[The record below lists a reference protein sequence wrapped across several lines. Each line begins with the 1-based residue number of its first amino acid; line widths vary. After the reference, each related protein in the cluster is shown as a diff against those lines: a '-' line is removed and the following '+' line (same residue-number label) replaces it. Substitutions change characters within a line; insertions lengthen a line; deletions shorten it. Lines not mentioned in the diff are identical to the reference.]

1 MPRQMFKKS
10 PSKVLGGDLETD
22 NDGTVAWI
30 VQSSITD
37 GVRWWHDTDVEGVHR
52 TFTKLMWN
60 YGNII
65 IYYHNL
71 KYDLSFLKPV
81 IAIFQSADCEV
92 RATIRR
98 HAPISI
104 RIKMDNNH
112 SITLRDSLKKLPAEL
127 RKVGK
132 MIGCPK
138 LESPRGS
145 FEPGWSRDL
154 DLSEGSEDWIYI
166 DRDAEIVARAMISL
180 HKGQR
185 TASTASGDAWQWAQR
200 MIGVNPK
207 TGLFNPNDKKWD
219 WYFPHLDV
227 ELDQFLRHGYAG
239 GLNISAH
246 PGHNIATAG
255 RPIVHEDVHNMYGSV
270 LMWDPLPIGYPTVS
284 DKWPCDDFLYIAHV
298 SIKLRLKDG
307 MLPWFQFK
315 EGVDNMIE
323 GWPHGTIVEETYHWH
338 EMILTSVDLTT
349 LSHFYEIEF
358 CPDFQPMFWVFK
370 SKAGIFKEYLEYW
383 TEKKESSEKGSLE
396 YTSAKLMI
404 NSLYGRFALAPETE
418 DNELEYVEELDDWDW
433 ISTDTLNEDS
443 DAYLPY
449 AMFITA
455 YARARL
461 LENVMAVG
469 CENVIHCDTDSV
481 IHFGP
486 PSEDVEHGEHL
497 GTWGIE
503 SEPVAIYEG
512 GFKRYIEV
520 LIPFDQDTEDVN
532 PKKAIA
538 MACAGVPQKFDPT
551 DKVPIGMWVEL
562 LDKPERI
569 TMEGLELGHADYKIE
584 TKWLRK
590 LYIDNGM
597 DPDHVNT
604 FKLIPETVPGGTI
617 LRERTHHLNDMMIYR
632 FRR

>member
-1 MPRQMFKKS
+1 M
-10 PSKVLGGDLETD
+10 
-22 NDGTVAWI
+22 
-30 VQSSITD
+30 
-37 GVRWWHDTDVEGVHR
+37 
-52 TFTKLMWN
+52 
-60 YGNII
+60 I

-81 IAIFQSADCEV
+81 IAVFQDADCEV

-112 SITLRDSLKKLPAEL
+112 SVTLRDSLKKLPAEL

-145 FEPGWSRDL
+145 FGPGWSRDL
-154 DLSEGSEDWIYI
+154 DLSEGSDDWVYI

-200 MIGVNPK
+200 MIGINPK
-207 TGLFNPNDKKWD
+207 TGLFNPNDKKWE

-227 ELDQFLRHGYAG
+227 ELDRFLRHGYAG

-246 PGHNIATAG
+246 PGHNITTAD
-255 RPIVHEDVHNMYGSV
+255 RAIVHEDVHNMYGSV

-315 EGVDNMIE
+315 EGVDNMME

-338 EMILTSVDLTT
+338 EMILTSVDLIT
-349 LSHFYEIEF
+349 LSHFYEMEF
-358 CPDFQPMFWVFK
+358 CPDFSPMFWVFK
-370 SKAGIFKEYLEYW
+370 AKAGIFKEYLEYW
-383 TEKKESSEKGSLE
+383 TEKKETSEKGSLE

-418 DNELEYVEELDDWDW
+418 DNELEYIEELDDWDW
-433 ISTDTLNEDS
+433 VSTDTLNEDS

-481 IHFGP
+481 IHFGE

-503 SEPVAIYEG
+503 SRPLEIYEG

-520 LIPFDQDTEDVN
+520 LSPIITSPNDY
-532 PKKAIA
+532 A
-538 MACAGVPQKFDPT
+538 MACAGVPQKYDPT

-562 LDKPERI
+562 LDDPSRI
-569 TMEGLELGHADYKIE
+569 TMDGLELGHADYKIE
-584 TKWLRK
+584 SKWLRK
-590 LYIDNGM
+590 LYIDNKM

-617 LRERTHHLNDMMIYR
+617 LRERSHHLNDMMIYR

>member
-1 MPRQMFKKS
+1 MARQMYKKS

-37 GVRWWHDTDVEGVHR
+37 GVRWWHDSDVEGIR
-52 TFTKLMWN
+52 KTFTKLMWN

-81 IAIFQSADCEV
+81 IAIFQGADCEV

-145 FEPGWSRDL
+145 FEPGWSKDL

-246 PGHNIATAG
+246 PGRNVATAD

-315 EGVDNMIE
+315 EGIDNLLE

-349 LSHFYEIEF
+349 LSHFYEIDI

-418 DNELEYVEELDDWDW
+418 DNELEYVEELEDWDW

-503 SEPVAIYEG
+503 SRPLEIFEG

-520 LIPFDQDTEDVN
+520 LN
-532 PKKAIA
+532 PTVTSPKDYA

-551 DKVPIGMWVEL
+551 GKVPVGMWVEL
-562 LDKPERI
+562 LDDPSRI
-569 TMEGLELGHADYKIE
+569 CETGRTLGQTDYRIE
-584 TKWLRK
+584 SDWLRRIY
-590 LYIDNGM
+590 LDNGF
-597 DPDHVNT
+597 DPYHVNT
-604 FKLIPETVPGGTI
+604 CKLIPETVPGGTI
-617 LRERTHHLNDMMIYR
+617 LRERQHCLNDMMIYR

>member
-37 GVRWWHDTDVEGVHR
+37 GVRWWHDTDVEGIYE
-52 TFTKLMWN
+52 TWTQLMWN
-60 YGNII
+60 YGNVM

-71 KYDLSFLKPV
+71 KYDLTFLKPV
-81 IAIFQSADCEV
+81 IAIFQGADCEV

-104 RIKMDNNH
+104 RIKMDNH

-145 FEPGWSRDL
+145 FEPGWSKDL

-180 HKGQR
+180 HEGQR

-200 MIGVNPK
+200 MIGINPK
-207 TGLFNPNDKKWD
+207 TGKFNPTDKKWD

-246 PGHNIATAG
+246 PGHNIATAD

-370 SKAGIFKEYLEYW
+370 SKAGIFREYLEYW

-418 DNELEYVEELDDWDW
+418 DNELEFIEELDDWDW

-449 AMFITA
+449 AMFITS

-486 PSEDVEHGEHL
+486 PSKDVEHGEHL

-503 SEPVAIYEG
+503 SRPLEIFEG
-512 GFKRYIEV
+512 GFKRYIEI

-551 DKVPIGMWVEL
+551 DKVPVGMWVEL

-584 TKWLRK
+584 SKWLRK
-590 LYIDNGM
+590 LYIDNDM

>member
-1 MPRQMFKKS
+1 MARQMYKKS

-37 GVRWWHDTDVEGVHR
+37 GVRWWHDTDVEGVRR

-132 MIGCPK
+132 MIGYPK

-145 FEPGWSRDL
+145 FEPGWSKDL

-207 TGLFNPNDKKWD
+207 TGKFNPTDKKWD
-219 WYFPHLDV
+219 WFFPHLDV

-239 GLNISAH
+239 GLNISFHTGYSA
-246 PGHNIATAG
+246 ATPD
-255 RPIVHEDVHNMYGSV
+255 RPITHEDVHNMYGSV

-315 EGVDNMIE
+315 EGIDNLLE

-349 LSHFYEIEF
+349 LSHFYEIDF

-370 SKAGIFKEYLEYW
+370 SKAGIFREYLEYW

-418 DNELEYVEELDDWDW
+418 DNELEFVEELDDWDW

-486 PSEDVEHGEHL
+486 PSKDVEHGEHL

-520 LIPFDQDTEDVN
+520 LQYPIES
-532 PKKAIA
+532 PKDIS

-569 TMEGLELGHADYKIE
+569 TMEGLELGHADYSIE
-584 TKWLRK
+584 SDWLRQ
-590 LYIDNGM
+590 LYLDNGF

-604 FKLIPETVPGGTI
+604 YKLIPETVPGGTI

>member
-1 MPRQMFKKS
+1 MRQMYKKS
-10 PSKVLGGDLETD
+10 PPKVLGGDLETD

-37 GVRWWHDTDVEGVHR
+37 GMRWWHDTDVDGIR
-52 TFTKLMWN
+52 KTFTKLMWN

-104 RIKMDNNH
+104 RIKMDDNH

-145 FEPGWSRDL
+145 FEPGWSKDL

-200 MIGVNPK
+200 MIGINPK
-207 TGLFNPNDKKWD
+207 TGKFNPTDKKWD
-219 WYFPHLDV
+219 WFFPHLDV

-246 PGHNIATAG
+246 PGRNIATADM
-255 RPIVHEDVHNMYGSV
+255 PIVHEDVHNMYGSV

-315 EGVDNMIE
+315 EGVDNLLE

-370 SKAGIFKEYLEYW
+370 SKAGIFREYLEYW
-383 TEKKESSEKGSLE
+383 TEKKESAEKDSLE

-418 DNELEYVEELDDWDW
+418 DNELEFVEELDDWDW

-449 AMFITA
+449 AMFITS

-469 CENVIHCDTDSV
+469 CDNVIHCDTDSV
-481 IHFGP
+481 IHFGE

-503 SEPVAIYEG
+503 SRPLEIYEG
-512 GFKRYIEV
+512 GFKRYIEI
-520 LIPFDQDTEDVN
+520 LQPFDEDSENVN
-532 PKKAIA
+532 PKKAVA

-584 TKWLRK
+584 SKWLRK
-590 LYIDNGM
+590 LYKDNDM

>member
-1 MPRQMFKKS
+1 MRSMRNKVP
-10 PSKVLGGDLETD
+10 PKVLGGDLETD

-37 GVRWWHDTDVEGVHR
+37 GVRWWHDTDVDGIR
-52 TFTKLMWN
+52 KTFTRLMWN

-81 IAIFQSADCEV
+81 IAIFQGADCEV

-104 RIKMDNNH
+104 RIKMDNDH

-145 FEPGWSRDL
+145 FEPGWSKDL
-154 DLSEGSEDWIYI
+154 DLSEGSEDWVYI

-207 TGLFNPNDKKWD
+207 TGKFNPTDKKWE
-219 WYFPHLDV
+219 WFFPHLDV

-246 PGHNIATAG
+246 PGHNIATAD

-298 SIKLRLKDG
+298 SIKLRLKEG

-315 EGVDNMIE
+315 EGVDNMME

-370 SKAGIFKEYLEYW
+370 SKAGIFREYLEYW

-418 DNELEYVEELDDWDW
+418 DNELEFVEELDDWDW

-449 AMFITA
+449 AMFITS

-469 CENVIHCDTDSV
+469 CDNVIHCDTDSV
-481 IHFGP
+481 IHFGE

-503 SEPVAIYEG
+503 SRPLEIYEG

-520 LIPFDQDTEDVN
+520 LN
-532 PKKAIA
+532 PTITSPKDYA

-584 TKWLRK
+584 SKWLRK
-590 LYIDNGM
+590 LYKDNDM

>member
-1 MPRQMFKKS
+1 MARQMYKKS

-37 GVRWWHDTDVEGVHR
+37 GVRWWHDTDVEGIR
-52 TFTKLMWN
+52 KTFTKLMWN

-81 IAIFQSADCEV
+81 IAIFQGADCEV

-104 RIKMDNNH
+104 RIKMDNH

-145 FEPGWSRDL
+145 FEPGWSKDL

-180 HKGQR
+180 HEGQR

-200 MIGVNPK
+200 MIGINPK
-207 TGLFNPNDKKWD
+207 TGKFNPTDKKWD
-219 WYFPHLDV
+219 WLFPHLDV

-246 PGHNIATAG
+246 PGHNIATAD

-370 SKAGIFKEYLEYW
+370 SKAGIFREYLEYW

-418 DNELEYVEELDDWDW
+418 DNELEFIEELDDWDW

-449 AMFITA
+449 AMFITS

-469 CENVIHCDTDSV
+469 CDNVIHCDTDSV

-503 SEPVAIYEG
+503 SRPLEIYEG

-520 LIPFDQDTEDVN
+520 LN
-532 PKKAIA
+532 PTVTSPKDYA

-569 TMEGLELGHADYKIE
+569 TMEGLELGHADYSIE
-584 TKWLRK
+584 SDWLRR
-590 LYIDNGM
+590 LYLDNGF

-604 FKLIPETVPGGTI
+604 YKLIPETVPGGTI

>member
-1 MPRQMFKKS
+1 MARQMYKKS

-37 GVRWWHDTDVEGVHR
+37 GVRWWHDTDVEGIYE
-52 TFTKLMWN
+52 TWTQLMWN
-60 YGNII
+60 YGNVM

-81 IAIFQSADCEV
+81 IAIFQGADCEV

-104 RIKMDNNH
+104 RIKMDNH

-145 FEPGWSRDL
+145 FEPGWSKDL

-180 HKGQR
+180 HEGQR

-200 MIGVNPK
+200 MIGINPK
-207 TGLFNPNDKKWD
+207 TGKFNPTDKKWD
-219 WYFPHLDV
+219 WLFPHLDV

-246 PGHNIATAG
+246 PGHNIATAD

-370 SKAGIFKEYLEYW
+370 SKAGIFREYLEYW

-418 DNELEYVEELDDWDW
+418 DNELEFIEELDDWDW

-449 AMFITA
+449 AMFITS

-486 PSEDVEHGEHL
+486 PSKDVEHGEHL

-503 SEPVAIYEG
+503 SRPLEIYEG

-520 LIPFDQDTEDVN
+520 LN
-532 PKKAIA
+532 PTVTSPKDYA

-569 TMEGLELGHADYKIE
+569 TMEGLELGHADYSIE
-584 TKWLRK
+584 SDWLRR
-590 LYIDNGM
+590 LYLDNGF

-604 FKLIPETVPGGTI
+604 YKLIPETVPGGTI

>member
-1 MPRQMFKKS
+1 MRQMYKKS

-37 GVRWWHDTDVEGVHR
+37 GVRWWHDTDVDGIR
-52 TFTKLMWN
+52 KTFTRLMWN

-81 IAIFQSADCEV
+81 IAIFQGADCEV

-104 RIKMDNNH
+104 RIKMDNDH

-145 FEPGWSRDL
+145 FEPGWSKDL

-246 PGHNIATAG
+246 PGRNVATAD

-358 CPDFQPMFWVFK
+358 CPDFQPMFWIFK
-370 SKAGIFKEYLEYW
+370 SKAVIFKDYLEYW

-418 DNELEYVEELDDWDW
+418 DNELEFVEELDDWDW

-449 AMFITA
+449 AMFITS

-469 CENVIHCDTDSV
+469 CDNVIHCDTDSV

-486 PSEDVEHGEHL
+486 PSKDVEHGEHL

-503 SEPVAIYEG
+503 SRPLEIFEG

-520 LIPFDQDTEDVN
+520 LN
-532 PKKAIA
+532 PTVTSPKDYA

-584 TKWLRK
+584 SKWLRK

>member
-1 MPRQMFKKS
+1 MHKMHHNS
-10 PSKVLGGDLETD
+10 PPKILGGDLETD

-37 GVRWWHDTDVEGVHR
+37 GVRWWHDTDVEGIR
-52 TFTKLMWN
+52 KTFTKLMWN
-60 YGNII
+60 YGNVI

-71 KYDLSFLKPV
+71 KYDLSFLKSV
-81 IAIFQSADCEV
+81 IAVFQAADCEV

-104 RIKMDNNH
+104 RIKMDDNH

-127 RKVGK
+127 KKVGK

-207 TGLFNPNDKKWD
+207 TGKFNPTDKKWD

-227 ELDQFLRHGYAG
+227 ELDRFLRHGYAG

-246 PGHNIATAG
+246 PGRNVATAD

-284 DKWPCDDFLYIAHV
+284 DKWPCDDFLYIAHI
-298 SIKLRLKDG
+298 SIKLRLKEG
-307 MLPWFQFK
+307 MLPWLQFK
-315 EGVDNMIE
+315 EGVDNMME

-349 LSHFYEIEF
+349 LSHFYDIDF

-370 SKAGIFKEYLEYW
+370 AKAGIFREYLEYW

-418 DNELEYVEELDDWDW
+418 DNQLEYIEELDDWDW

-469 CENVIHCDTDSV
+469 CDNVIHCDTDSV

-503 SEPVAIYEG
+503 SRPLEIYEG

-520 LIPFDQDTEDVN
+520 LNPTITSPEDYT
-532 PKKAIA
+532 

-551 DKVPIGMWVEL
+551 DTVPIGMWVEL
-562 LDKPERI
+562 LDEPSRI
-569 TMEGLELGHADYKIE
+569 TMEGLELGHADYRIE
-584 TKWLRK
+584 SEWLRRI
-590 LYIDNGM
+590 YTENGY
-597 DPDHVNT
+597 DPDRVNT
-604 FKLIPETVPGGTI
+604 YKLIPETVPGGTI